1 MLAYEQLDAWKS
13 THALVLAL
21 YEALPPSAQRAAPH
35 AAQVARLHRSAL
47 RAVGRIAFGSGT
59 RSRGM
64 FRRAAERA
72 AGHLSEF
79 AYQLAIAQA
88 RGVVPAHVAERLAA
102 LRGRASFYTWQL
114 LDTLLPKGSAG
125 ESDR

>member
-1 MLAYEQLDAWKS
+1 MMAYEKLDAWKS
-13 THALVLAL
+13 ANALVSAV
-21 YEALPPSAQRAAPH
+21 YQALPPSALRGSPH
-35 AAQVARLHRSAL
+35 AAHAVRLHRSAL

-59 RSRGM
+59 RSRQM

-79 AYQLAIAQA
+79 AYQLAIAQT
-88 RGVVPAHVAERLAA
+88 RGVVPTDVADRLAA

-114 LDTLLPKGSAG
+114 LDTLLSAG
-125 ESDR
+125 GAGGPDR